1 MKPYKSFLR
10 LSIESNTERGKI
22 MLKKY
27 FALIITSVF
36 MISMFSSTAIAA
48 DSSRIKVY
56 MNEGE
61 LYFNTSPILKNDRT
75 FVEMRPIFEQA
86 QIKLSW
92 DQDTQ
97 TVTGKKEN
105 TTIKLKI
112 GSKTAYVNGK
122 PISLDAAPFIYKN
135 YTFVPLRFIA
145 EASGYKV
152 EHNPS
157 LHLIHI
163 HKTGEFIEQRAF
175 KEEQLTKEMLVTLR
189 EGRFPESPV
198 GLNDG
203 VGPLLDLAG
212 PPKTY
217 FIKNPEE
224 GITQKWIYG
233 NYWYDF
239 GNYENGF
246 HAIHVKPT
254 LTTIT
259 IDEVLDAL
267 GPAENIYGGVNQG
280 ETIYAYYEGIYMY
293 EVLTDAEGKVEFITL
308 KTWISDENI

>member
-1 MKPYKSFLR
+1 
-10 LSIESNTERGKI
+10 

-27 FALIITSVF
+27 FALIITFVF
-36 MISMFSSTAIAA
+36 IISMFSSTTIAA

-92 DQDTQ
+92 DQRTQ
-97 TVTGKKEN
+97 TVTGKKDN

-122 PISLDAAPFIYKN
+122 PVALEAAPFIHKN

-152 EHNPS
+152 EYNHS

-198 GLNDG
+198 GLNAG
-203 VGPLLDLAG
+203 PGPLLDLAG
-212 PPKTY
+212 SPKT
-217 FIKNPEE
+217 FFVDVPEK
-224 GITQKWIYG
+224 GVTQKWIYG

-239 GNYENGF
+239 GYYENGF
-246 HAIHVKPT
+246 QAIHVKPT

-293 EVLTDAEGKVEFITL
+293 EILTDAEGKVEFITL
-308 KTWISDENI
+308 KAWISDENI